1 MTRSGTDHEPLTRET
16 GPVVGPFPCVASV
29 LNVLTQCKMA
39 FAIEPNDEVRF
50 WLSIERRYFLECPE
64 GVESPFAQPINT
76 TLEQL
81 PSPEDQAAI
90 VSSPRNFLPS
100 LTLPL
105 SEVAVKFSRS
115 DTLRGSVARQVA
127 ATATAGPTAA
137 ALGQVLAAPT
147 TGHLAVLGATLGNLT
162 SLVDCNAGGEFAANI
177 VRPSL
182 CSRSPSIVARVQN
195 LSLHTNRFV
204 FFGINCCACRVSTWY
219 FCWSFTH

>member
-1 MTRSGTDHEPLTRET
+1 M
-16 GPVVGPFPCVASV
+16 
-29 LNVLTQCKMA
+29 
-39 FAIEPNDEVRF
+39 
-50 WLSIERRYFLECPE
+50 
-64 GVESPFAQPINT
+64 
-76 TLEQL
+76 
-81 PSPEDQAAI
+81 
-90 VSSPRNFLPS
+90 FLPS

-204 FFGINCCACRVSTWY
+204 FLASIVARAVFQPGTSDGRSRTRCCHTPAVAQHHHCDLRNSRASIDQTGHCQCRDRMMLSVCGSTMLSII
-219 FCWSFTH
+219 CLQLSIV